1 VGLEKSIR
9 IIEREFDRMNQ
20 EKALV
25 RSVRVERLE
34 NGYVVTVE
42 NHGKR
47 YVARNRSELMMLLVE
62 IGMVFE

>member
-1 VGLEKSIR
+1 
-9 IIEREFDRMNQ
+9 MNQ

>member
-1 VGLEKSIR
+1 
-9 IIEREFDRMNQ
+9 MNQ

-42 NHGKR
+42 SHGKR